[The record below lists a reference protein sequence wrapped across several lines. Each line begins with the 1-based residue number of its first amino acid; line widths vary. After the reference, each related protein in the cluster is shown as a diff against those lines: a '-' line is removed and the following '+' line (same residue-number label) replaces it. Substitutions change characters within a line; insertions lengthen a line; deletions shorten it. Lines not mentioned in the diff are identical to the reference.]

1 MKGMFAKLHGR
12 SVAEL
17 RERGRQWLDAQFHR
31 VTLALVGPRPWPA
44 EPLPMPAREW
54 LGRRRSL
61 PHLQAPRSAAELATA
76 LAHRQPGWMTEMRRS
91 SDSLF
96 VGHSSLL
103 GLKDIEVGNPPLWH
117 RDAVSGKLA
126 RRIHWCRIDYL
137 DPTVVGDHK
146 VLWEVNRH
154 QYLLAPAMCWLVDRE
169 SAYLALVQAHI
180 ADWLEHN
187 PPHVGV
193 NWASSLE
200 IAYRS
205 ISWTWLLWLLRD
217 APWEPSLLARM
228 DGAMRAHGRH
238 IERNLSTYFSP
249 NTHLTGEALGL
260 CYLSVTLPEA
270 PESMRWWALG
280 SSILETSLGRQVS
293 ADGVYFEQATQYQ
306 RYTAE
311 IYLHY
316 VLLAHASGHSAHEAV
331 HVSLERQL
339 EVLRSVADAGGRMP
353 LIGDD
358 DGGHLLPLDGRPPDD
373 VAPLLEAGASL
384 FGRPDLRANG
394 RDALASAVWLL
405 GTTALAT
412 EVGRSA
418 RPAWTDRCFPDGGL
432 VTLRDGWGLQDA
444 VAVLDAGPHGALN
457 CGHAHADAL
466 GLTLSLGSQPL
477 FIDRGTASY
486 VGPERNPF
494 RETASHNTLEFDHE
508 SSVQPLGPFKWGP
521 VPPQPC
527 VRLRQCGPVTIVE
540 AMAEGHVATGRPS
553 LHRRTVIR
561 AAGGAWLI
569 TDAGERPHC
578 KSGIIRWQLAPTL
591 TASEALDGVVAIAR
605 PDGSIVAWLVS
616 CGVLT
621 LQVVTRNVSLR
632 LRHQVPAQCIEVET
646 GPALEAVTLIL
657 PAHPGNNAPTVGSEA
672 AGYRIE
678 WQDPARRHLM
688 LLQSI
693 NGSDFACDGWTGQ
706 ARLAWSAK
714 SHGPHANR
722 HVEPSWLVVIGA
734 TELTSPEGLA
744 LVEAPT
750 LGHGITTVFQS
761 TK

>member
-1 MKGMFAKLHGR
+1 
-12 SVAEL
+12 
-17 RERGRQWLDAQFHR
+17 
-31 VTLALVGPRPWPA
+31 
-44 EPLPMPAREW
+44 
-54 LGRRRSL
+54 
-61 PHLQAPRSAAELATA
+61 
-76 LAHRQPGWMTEMRRS
+76 
-91 SDSLF
+91 
-96 VGHSSLL
+96 
-103 GLKDIEVGNPPLWH
+103 
-117 RDAVSGKLA
+117 
-126 RRIHWCRIDYL
+126 
-137 DPTVVGDHK
+137 
-146 VLWEVNRH
+146 
-154 QYLLAPAMCWLVDRE
+154 
-169 SAYLALVQAHI
+169 
-180 ADWLEHN
+180 
-187 PPHVGV
+187 
-193 NWASSLE
+193 
-200 IAYRS
+200 
-205 ISWTWLLWLLRD
+205 
-217 APWEPSLLARM
+217 
-228 DGAMRAHGRH
+228 
-238 IERNLSTYFSP
+238 
-249 NTHLTGEALGL
+249 
-260 CYLSVTLPEA
+260 
-270 PESMRWWALG
+270 
-280 SSILETSLGRQVS
+280 
-293 ADGVYFEQATQYQ
+293 
-306 RYTAE
+306 
-311 IYLHY
+311 
-316 VLLAHASGHSAHEAV
+316 
-331 HVSLERQL
+331 
-339 EVLRSVADAGGRMP
+339 
-353 LIGDD
+353 
-358 DGGHLLPLDGRPPDD
+358 
-373 VAPLLEAGASL
+373 
-384 FGRPDLRANG
+384 
-394 RDALASAVWLL
+394 
-405 GTTALAT
+405 
-412 EVGRSA
+412 
-418 RPAWTDRCFPDGGL
+418 
-432 VTLRDGWGLQDA
+432 
-444 VAVLDAGPHGALN
+444 
-457 CGHAHADAL
+457 
-466 GLTLSLGSQPL
+466 
-477 FIDRGTASY
+477 
-486 VGPERNPF
+486 
-494 RETASHNTLEFDHE
+494 
-508 SSVQPLGPFKWGP
+508 
-521 VPPQPC
+521 
-527 VRLRQCGPVTIVE
+527 VTIVE